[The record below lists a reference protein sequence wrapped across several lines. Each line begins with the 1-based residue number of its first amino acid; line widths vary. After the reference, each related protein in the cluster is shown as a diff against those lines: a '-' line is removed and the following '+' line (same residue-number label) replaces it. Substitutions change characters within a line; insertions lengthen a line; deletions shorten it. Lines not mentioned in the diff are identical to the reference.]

1 MARKART
8 ARSRTDG
15 PEGDVVCVDLFCGA
29 GGLTHGLIDAGVKVV
44 AGVDFDGSCK
54 HPYEAN
60 HKGIVFHQAD
70 IAELK
75 PSKLDEL
82 FGEARVRVLAGC
94 APCQPFSNYALRY
107 QKEEDGNSVED
118 DERWSLLE
126 HFGRLVTEM
135 NPRPDIVTM
144 ENVPTVT
151 KHAVFRNFKD
161 GLERLGYRVWVEVI
175 DCAKYGLPQ
184 RRHRTVLLAS
194 IHGDIRLRKPAVS
207 KSRTVAQTI
216 KGLPVLRHGATDKE
230 DRLHTAS
237 RLSDLNYQRIQHS
250 KPGGSWRDWPERLV
264 ARCHTKGTG
273 KKYPAVYGRMRY
285 DEPAPTLTTQ
295 FYGFGSGR
303 FGHPTQAR
311 GISLREGALLQG
323 FPKNYSFL
331 PDDEPIQ
338 IRALGRMIG
347 NAVPVDLGRV
357 IGQSII
363 EHVIQHRESF
373 VARAARRHAGRP
385 FSSPKQRRGPDGR
398 VHQGKAELA

>member
-1 MARKART
+1 MAPKAST
-8 ARSRTDG
+8 ANPRVDR
-15 PEGDVVCVDLFCGA
+15 PESDVVCVDLFCGA
-29 GGLTHGLIDAGVKVV
+29 GGLTHGLVEAGVKVV
-44 AGVDFDGSCK
+44 AGVDFEAACR
-54 HPYEAN
+54 HPYETN
-60 HKGIVFHQAD
+60 HEGIVFHQAD
-70 IAELK
+70 IAKL
-75 PSKLDEL
+75 PSSKLDEW

-107 QKEEDGNSVED
+107 QKAEDGRSVED

-126 HFGRLVTEM
+126 HFGRLVAEM

-151 KHAVFRNFKD
+151 RHAVFGSFKAR
-161 GLERLGYRVWVEVI
+161 LERLGYQVWVDVI

-194 IHGDIRLRKPAVS
+194 IHGEIKLLEPKAS
-207 KSRTVAQTI
+207 KSRTVAEVI
-216 KGLPVLRHGATDKE
+216 KDLPVLKHGTSNKD

-237 RLSDLNYQRIQHS
+237 RLSDLNYQRIRHS
-250 KPGGSWRDWPERLV
+250 KPGGSWRDWPEHLV
-264 ARCHTKGTG
+264 AKCHTKSTG
-273 KKYPAVYGRMRY
+273 KKYPAVYGRMKY

-323 FPKNYSFL
+323 FPKDYSFI
-331 PDDEPIQ
+331 PDGESIQ

-357 IGQSII
+357 IGRSII
-363 EHVIQHRESF
+363 EHVVQHRESF
-373 VARAARRHAGRP
+373 VACAQRRHAGQP
-385 FSSPKQRRGPDGR
+385 SSSRKQRRGRNGR
-398 VHQGKAELA
+398 KRQSQAKLA